1 MRALLL
7 RLLLLAGIGVNVAFL
22 LINLKPDR
30 PHFGA
35 RRKARV
41 VLRAGPARA
50 QWVKENLLSEFAA
63 AHDVDFELISAKTF
77 EEVLSIVEAEKDHP
91 TGILLADIN
100 DELSDDLHRSGALR
114 PIADIAPPD
123 ELGPALAEYVPEAVE
138 RGRIDGKVWYLP
150 KRALID
156 IAIYLKPAVE
166 DLVLHWEKDRPAIQE
181 ALKEANGVGLPRGYD
196 LSKTPDGWDW
206 FDLFVAGWYWAHHP
220 APWADSP
227 GPAPRIALRT
237 GLNEDALN
245 DMFGTFF
252 SHGLKEEDVG
262 IGKLDAPPVLD
273 TLQWRA
279 LFRRHHLLDP
289 ACEKPEGID
298 AFGVNDLIKSRKVAW
313 APINQSDSL
322 WVHGGSRRDAEPGM
336 VGATDIDWATMPEG
350 SSLELLESGEPAR
363 KGPSFSLEEV
373 HFWAV
378 PIHSPHPALA
388 WELARFLTQRGLHQ
402 RETEAQ
408 GLFPVRRDIADEYPI
423 LFRLDWMQRM
433 LDASYRQAQEGTGDM
448 PDAVNSQQL
457 DKVYAALREHVL
469 NQKPVPVTLDGVRR
483 AVASFTP
490 DKAATGAKAPKPEAA
505 HAR

>member
-30 PHFGA
+30 PHFGT

-50 QWVKENLLSEFAA
+50 QWVKENLLSEFSA
-63 AHDVDFELISAKTF
+63 AHDVDFDLISAKTF
-77 EEVLSIVEAEKDHP
+77 DEVSTILTAEKEHP

-100 DELSDDLHRSGALR
+100 DELADNLHRAGALR
-114 PIADIAPPD
+114 PIADIAPPG
-123 ELGPALAEYVPEAVE
+123 ELGPALLEYVPEAVE
-138 RGRIDGKVWYLP
+138 RARIDGKIWFVP
-150 KRALID
+150 KRAVID

-166 DLVLHWEKDRPAIQE
+166 DLFLHWEKDRPAIQA
-181 ALKEANGVGLPRGYD
+181 ALKEANGVGLPRDYQ
-196 LSKTPDGWDW
+196 LAKVPDAWDW

-227 GPAPRIALRT
+227 GPAPRIAFRT
-237 GLNEDALN
+237 GLNENALG

-252 SHGLKEEDVG
+252 AHGLKEDQV
-262 IGKLDAPPVLD
+262 GKLDALPVLD

-279 LFRRHHLLDP
+279 LFRKHHLLDP
-289 ACEKPEGID
+289 ACETPLGID
-298 AFGVNDLIKSRKVAW
+298 AFGVNALFKARKVAW
-313 APINQSDSL
+313 APIDQADSL

-336 VGATDIDWATMPEG
+336 VGAIDLDWSTMPEG
-350 SSLELLESGEPAR
+350 SSLELNEAGEPAR
-363 KGPSFSLEEV
+363 RGPSFSLEEI

-378 PIHSPHPALA
+378 PVNSPHPQLA
-388 WELARFLTQRGLHQ
+388 WELSRFLTQRGLHQ

-408 GLFPVRRDIADEYPI
+408 GLFPIRRDIADDYPI

-448 PDAVNSQQL
+448 PDAINAEQL
-457 DKVYAALREHVL
+457 DRVYVALREHVL
-469 NQKPVPVTLDGVRR
+469 TQTPVPVTLDGVRR
-483 AVASFTP
+483 AVASFNRAQAAHVAETP
-490 DKAATGAKAPKPEAA
+490 KSEAA